1 MLDPGAVWQD
11 LTSKMRMTALRS
23 RATFFFPALRL
34 RRNGKAIRPHTLFQ
48 VYYTERESG
57 LMFGRHLE
65 IEQRLLHKEKARYF
79 NQLNK
84 SLQCS

>member
-1 MLDPGAVWQD
+1 MLDPGAVRQD

-23 RATFFFPALRL
+23 RVTFLFPLLHL

-48 VYYTERESG
+48 VYYTEKESG

-84 SLQCS
+84 SLQGS